1 MNSKNNCILNRL
13 RDKTIKLPGIGEA
26 TIKGVRVARDF
37 RNIELDVVRNGKLK
51 SFRMGIT
58 GFLKSAIIKE
68 SI

>member
-1 MNSKNNCILNRL
+1 MKSKNNCILNRL
-13 RDKTIKLPGIGEA
+13 RGKAIELPGIGEA

>member
-13 RDKTIKLPGIGEA
+13 RDKTIELPRIGEA

>member
-13 RDKTIKLPGIGEA
+13 RDKTIELPGIGEA
-26 TIKGVRVARDF
+26 IIKGVRVARDF

>member
-13 RDKTIKLPGIGEA
+13 RDKTIELPGIEEA

-51 SFRMGIT
+51 SLRIGIT
-58 GFLKSAIIKE
+58 GFLKSTIIKE
-68 SI
+68 KI

>member
-13 RDKTIKLPGIGEA
+13 RDKIIELPGIGEA

-68 SI
+68 KI

>member
-1 MNSKNNCILNRL
+1 MNSKNNCILNIL
-13 RDKTIKLPGIGEA
+13 RDKTIELPGIGEA

-68 SI
+68 KI

>member
-1 MNSKNNCILNRL
+1 MNLKNNCILNRL
-13 RDKTIKLPGIGEA
+13 RAKTIELPGIGEA

>member
-13 RDKTIKLPGIGEA
+13 RDKTIELPEIGEA

>member
-68 SI
+68 KI

>member
-13 RDKTIKLPGIGEA
+13 RDKTIELPGIGET

>member
-13 RDKTIKLPGIGEA
+13 RDKTIELPGIGEA
-26 TIKGVRVARDF
+26 IIKGVRVARDF
-37 RNIELDVVRNGKLK
+37 RNIELDVVRNEKLK

-68 SI
+68 KI

>member
-13 RDKTIKLPGIGEA
+13 RDKTIELLGIGEA